1 MASTLPPE
9 KKRKATKAAAGT
21 ASQRKGNAGG
31 GGEHVRED
39 PHHTWN
45 QQLMEACLAC
55 DAAAVRKLIER
66 GADPVNARE
75 VPPLSYY
82 TGPII
87 QQLQLQQQASSEA
100 RSHSEPLVIDQLRG
114 DQPPRQQSPLS
125 GSSLPLPAAAAAVPD
140 SLPPL
145 AAMLLSGLNTPAA
158 LEVMKVLIQHGAS
171 VNDTFS
177 FSVAP
182 LTAARP
188 GTDVSENESGGST
201 AYGASANDSGGHRKN
216 TCVSSPDPKG
226 KQPSGKRKASVIGTA
241 LTAAAG
247 GSALVSAAGTPGGAA
262 VNPPE
267 APRHEEST
275 IVGSVLHY
283 VVAHGDHAQLLRL
296 LLLAAT
302 AVHSAAG
309 AAPVSPSLPLPL
321 QQQLAT
327 GEPHAEGSTAF
338 LPHLFPVPLPCTLLP
353 AVEAETIVGVMR
365 WQHQQRLGGTADAAG
380 PNGLPS
386 PTATPRVSQSRKS
399 HIVSNAAATAR
410 TYGSAAAAQPATAV
424 LPAQAAG
431 PVSATSLVS
440 PSAAEAV
447 LTALQQVLRQR
458 QTSTGGYHGLPI
470 LMSVYPQQQQK
481 EDKAEL
487 GGGAAT
493 GSAAAPVVVAA
504 AAPCNWWSL
513 AGLCDAADAV
523 VTDDLYQRTRLNFN
537 LLDTCGRS
545 APTLALERG
554 DTLSV
559 RLLSFYGAHV
569 AFDGQVNASHTR
581 LARACTHGDVA
592 RVEALLRQGDSITQ
606 ISADGRYTLVHYAA
620 AQPSVLRT
628 LVEHGLS
635 LEFENA
641 FGESALTS
649 LLRHGTARNDPRYV
663 QTLLAIAAAV
673 RSASTDGAT
682 NTATANLVNSIGST
696 ISANAVRFAQL
707 STAVQ
712 RNMILCPPTPITTLM
727 NAGGAAS
734 GSPAAHLRLI
744 SNNVSHGTV
753 AQGTASKSSG
763 GNASRPS
770 ARQSFLGGC
779 EVGTWWSFLPPTATT
794 ADVLDSLLRAGAVMQ
809 GFVPDEELDLPYVL
823 FSERQTSISAWGG
836 GARGFASAADEDDE
850 AEDDDI
856 SDGGVEESGNADG
869 EDDYGYDDDDGSVA
883 DAGGYKAS
891 RTPLSAS
898 VATITPASEQ
908 RDRGRRRQ
916 KRGDV
921 LPARLPMRLT
931 PLHHAIFD
939 YHPELIRRL
948 LVDYRVDPMHRDS
961 QGATAVH
968 YAALCTHAQS
978 VLELLLSPQVLA
990 PNAIGNSKGRL
1001 SSNPGPDV
1009 ITGAASA
1016 VAGASSAA
1024 AGPSDV
1030 RIDLNAIDM
1039 AGRTPLFYAAYVGNA
1054 TAVQRLIRF
1063 GGATLLCGKADK
1075 DGYTPLHV
1083 AVQQRHADIVELLI
1097 RHSNQLMSSAAGVGR
1112 GQPVDVLAE
1121 LLASTSSGGGS
1132 AGRSSRGGTRL
1143 GAHRRSSSV
1152 LAPGSGHHGQ
1162 GGSHSAGEPSLAGL
1176 TGIANPELLV
1186 NVEAVESVTHMTAL
1200 EMAIKA
1206 QQQPQQS
1213 TSSSASLSEAQ
1224 ELQKERLL
1232 RIVSV
1237 LLSEAQASPL
1247 RPSGLANGG
1256 ALLHRAVADGNVEM
1270 AELLLSQYTDPNEV
1284 DDVNET
1290 PLFLA
1295 LRLAAPASALQA
1307 SSAEQKQQHRL
1318 RRTSLVRVLLQYGAT
1333 PYAQSSV
1340 HLQTPL
1346 HLAASSLAD
1355 DDEIVQLLFYSTP
1368 DAGGGYGA
1376 VRRRR
1381 QEQQRHQQA
1390 PSYAADVMDGDAPR
1404 DNYPLGGS
1412 MGGGSSARGR
1422 HSSSSGGSTAG
1433 RKNFER
1439 RVRERRAQQQQ
1450 QQQQRRSSPS
1460 PSSTGRSIST
1470 FPGPRRK
1477 PWRAAAALS
1486 ESDRGSSAAD
1496 FDGPTDDQSLLA
1508 NSSFGYHEALNRSVA
1523 SVEQAGA
1530 DQSLSR
1536 TGEELVPDSRAG
1548 GDAEED
1554 VLQDEHQQ
1562 FLKRLA
1568 QWQCADHLLEP
1579 EKCWM
1584 LTDAQGQT
1592 PLHVLC
1598 SRSSPA
1604 LQRMPAVLKLLED
1617 LQAATRTNSAIA
1629 AVAAGFFDG
1638 TRDDDHVLSLCWHLS
1653 DAHGRTPL
1661 HAAAQSGF
1669 VEAMEYILKQAPK
1682 SALAVDMQGRTPLH
1696 ACVLMAASPTAATA
1710 VPAHAQGDDEEEVVV
1725 VAAERATRLR
1735 RMLSL
1740 LRSAVAAADSSG
1752 AAGTAKPSL
1761 PLQLQGTPLRRAAGD
1776 VLPSLSMKTIK
1787 TMSNAIGSAAAPHSS
1802 VQRLVASL
1810 VQGSSITAQLQ
1821 RWQQSRHWGCPA
1833 LAMKGIGST
1842 SAHMRTACGDGL
1854 AAAAAVP
1861 ASRDLQPS
1869 DGVLTSSGAASEW
1882 KTYVQLP
1889 DGQGRTALLLA
1900 AEVGNVGAA
1909 RELLRT
1915 M

>member
-114 DQPPRQQSPLS
+114 DQPPRQQSP
-125 GSSLPLPAAAAAVPD
+125 
-140 SLPPL
+140 LPPL

-275 IVGSVLHY
+275 IVGS
-283 VVAHGDHAQLLRL
+283 
-296 LLLAAT
+296 
-302 AVHSAAG
+302 
-309 AAPVSPSLPLPL
+309 
-321 QQQLAT
+321 
-327 GEPHAEGSTAF
+327 
-338 LPHLFPVPLPCTLLP
+338 
-353 AVEAETIVGVMR
+353 TIVGFMR

-523 VTDDLYQRTRLNFN
+523 VTDGLYQRTRLNFN

-545 APTLALERG
+545 AATLALERG

-753 AQGTASKSSG
+753 AQGTASKSNG

-836 GARGFASAADEDDE
+836 GARGFA
-850 AEDDDI
+850 
-856 SDGGVEESGNADG
+856 
-869 EDDYGYDDDDGSVA
+869 
-883 DAGGYKAS
+883 
-891 RTPLSAS
+891 
-898 VATITPASEQ
+898 
-908 RDRGRRRQ
+908 RRQ

-1284 DDVNET
+1284 DD
-1290 PLFLA
+1290 
-1295 LRLAAPASALQA
+1295 
-1307 SSAEQKQQHRL
+1307 
-1318 RRTSLVRVLLQYGAT
+1318 
-1333 PYAQSSV
+1333 SSV

-1355 DDEIVQLLFYSTP
+1355 DDEITHQETTIPLAAAWEVAVVPGGATAAAAAVPQQ
-1368 DAGGGYGA
+1368 DA
-1376 VRRRR
+1376 RTL
-1381 QEQQRHQQA
+1381 
-1390 PSYAADVMDGDAPR
+1390 S
-1404 DNYPLGGS
+1404 
-1412 MGGGSSARGR
+1412 
-1422 HSSSSGGSTAG
+1422 
-1433 RKNFER
+1433 
-1439 RVRERRAQQQQ
+1439 
-1450 QQQQRRSSPS
+1450 
-1460 PSSTGRSIST
+1460 
-1470 FPGPRRK
+1470 

-1617 LQAATRTNSAIA
+1617 LQAVTRTNSAIA
-1629 AVAAGFFDG
+1629 AVAAGVFDG

-1710 VPAHAQGDDEEEVVV
+1710 VPTHAQGDDEEEVVV

-1802 VQRLVASL
+1802 AQRLVASL

-1833 LAMKGIGST
+1833 LAMKGIGRT

-1854 AAAAAVP
+1854 AAAAVP

>member
-9 KKRKATKAAAGT
+9 KKQKATKATTGA
-21 ASQRKGNAGG
+21 ASQRKGDGG
-31 GGEHVRED
+31 GSGAHVRED

-87 QQLQLQQQASSEA
+87 QQLQLQQQTSSQA
-100 RSHSEPLVIDQLRG
+100 RSHSEPLIIDQLRA

-125 GSSLPLPAAAAAVPD
+125 GSSSPPAAAAAVPD

-145 AAMLLSGLNTPAA
+145 AAMLLSGLNTPDA

-171 VNDTFS
+171 VNDAFS
-177 FSVAP
+177 FSTAP

-216 TCVSSPDPKG
+216 TRVSSSDPKG
-226 KQPSGKRKASVIGTA
+226 KQSIGKRKASAIGTA

-247 GSALVSAAGTPGGAA
+247 GCALVGAA

-267 APRHEEST
+267 APRQEEST

-302 AVHSAAG
+302 AVRSAAD
-309 AAPVSPSLPLPL
+309 APSVSPSLPLPL

-327 GEPHAEGSTAF
+327 GEPDAEDSTAF

-365 WQHQQRLGGTADAAG
+365 WQHQQRLGGAADAAG
-380 PNGLPS
+380 PNGLPP
-386 PTATPRVSQSRKS
+386 PTAAPRVSQSRKS
-399 HIVSNAAATAR
+399 HTVSNAAATAR
-410 TYGSAAAAQPATAV
+410 FYGSAAAAQSTTAV
-424 LPAQAAG
+424 LPAQEAR

-447 LTALQQVLRQR
+447 LAALQQVLRQR

-470 LMSVYPQQQQK
+470 LTSVYPQQQQK
-481 EDKAEL
+481 ENDAEL
-487 GGGAAT
+487 GSGAAT
-493 GSAAAPVVVAA
+493 GSTAAPVVVAA

-513 AGLCDAADAV
+513 ADLCDVTDAV
-523 VTDDLYQRTRLNFN
+523 VTDDLHQRTRLDFD

-545 APTLALERG
+545 AATLALECG
-554 DTLSV
+554 DALSV
-559 RLLSFYGAHV
+559 RLLSFYGARV
-569 AFDGQVNASHTR
+569 AFAGQVNASHTR

-635 LEFENA
+635 MEFENA

-663 QTLLAIAAAV
+663 QTLLTIAAAV

-734 GSPAAHLRLI
+734 GSAAAHLRLL

-753 AQGTASKSSG
+753 AQVTASKSSG
-763 GNASRPS
+763 GNASRPL
-770 ARQSFLGGC
+770 ARQPFLGGC
-779 EVGTWWSFLPPTATT
+779 EVGTWWSFLPPTAAT
-794 ADVLDSLLRAGAVMQ
+794 ADVLDSLLHAGALMQ

-823 FSERQTSISAWGG
+823 FSERQTSISACGG

-856 SDGGVEESGNADG
+856 SDGGVEEGGNADG

-883 DAGGYKAS
+883 DAGGYKAI
-891 RTPLSAS
+891 RTPLSA
-898 VATITPASEQ
+898 TE
-908 RDRGRRRQ
+908 RHDRGRRRQ
-916 KRGDV
+916 KRFDA

-978 VLELLLSPQVLA
+978 VLELLLSPQALA
-990 PNAIGNSKGRL
+990 PNTIGNSKSRL

-1016 VAGASSAA
+1016 VVGASFAA
-1024 AGPSDV
+1024 AGSSDV

-1112 GQPVDVLAE
+1112 GQPVDILVE

-1143 GAHRRSSSV
+1143 SANRRSSSV
-1152 LAPGSGHHGQ
+1152 LAPGSGHHSQ
-1162 GGSHSAGEPSLAGL
+1162 SGSHSAGEPSLASF

-1186 NVEAVESVTHMTAL
+1186 NVEAVEGVTHMTAL

-1206 QQQPQQS
+1206 QQQPPQS
-1213 TSSSASLSEAQ
+1213 TFSSASLSEAQ
-1224 ELQKERLL
+1224 ELQKGRLL

-1256 ALLHRAVADGNVEM
+1256 ALLHRAVADGEVEM
-1270 AELLLSQYTDPNEV
+1270 TELLLSQYTDPNEV

-1295 LRLAAPASALQA
+1295 LRLAAPASAPQA

-1318 RRTSLVRVLLQYGAT
+1318 RRTSLIRVLLQYGAT

-1340 HLQTPL
+1340 HLQTPM

-1368 DAGGGYGA
+1368 DAGGSYGA

-1390 PSYAADVMDGDAPR
+1390 PSYAADVMDGDAPGV
-1404 DNYPLGGS
+1404 NYPLGGS
-1412 MGGGSSARGR
+1412 TGGSSSARGR
-1422 HSSSSGGSTAG
+1422 HSSSGGGPTAG

-1450 QQQQRRSSPS
+1450 RRSSPS
-1460 PSSTGRSIST
+1460 SSLPGRSAST
-1470 FPGPRRK
+1470 SPGPRRK
-1477 PWRAAAALS
+1477 PWRAAAAALS
-1486 ESDRGSSAAD
+1486 ESDRGSSVAD
-1496 FDGPTDDQSLLA
+1496 VDGPADDQALLG
-1508 NSSFGYHEALNRSVA
+1508 NSSFGYREARNRSVA
-1523 SVEQAGA
+1523 SGEQAGA
-1530 DQSLSR
+1530 DQSLTH

-1548 GDAEED
+1548 GDADED

-1562 FLKRLA
+1562 FLERLA

-1617 LQAATRTNSAIA
+1617 LQAVTRTNSAIA
-1629 AVAAGFFDG
+1629 AVAAGVFDG

-1653 DAHGRTPL
+1653 DAQGRTPL

-1669 VEAMEYILKQAPK
+1669 VEAMEHILKQAPQ

-1710 VPAHAQGDDEEEVVV
+1710 VTAHAQGDDDDDKV
-1725 VAAERATRLR
+1725 ERATRLR

-1740 LRSAVAAADSSG
+1740 LRSAVAAAAGNG
-1752 AAGTAKPSL
+1752 AAGTANLSL
-1761 PLQLQGTPLRRAAGD
+1761 QLQLQGTPLRRAAGD
-1776 VLPSLSMKTIK
+1776 VLPSRSMKTIA

-1802 VQRLVASL
+1802 IQRLVASL
-1810 VQGSSITAQLQ
+1810 VQASSITAQLQ

-1842 SAHMRTACGDGL
+1842 GAHMRTACGDGL
-1854 AAAAAVP
+1854 AAAAVAAAP

-1869 DGVLTSSGAASEW
+1869 DGVLTSSGAANEW